1 MPDAISAPSL
11 GEAYR
16 EHFLIGAAV
25 NAYMLRDEQYRRL
38 IRRQFTSVTAE
49 NEMKPERLLDRGATL
64 ALADPVRCA
73 LRFDPADRMLA
84 FAQECGIRVRYHT
97 LVWHNQTPRWF
108 FAEGWSD
115 APDAPLA
122 DAETVLA
129 RQEAYIL
136 QVMEHVNR
144 VFPGLVY
151 CWDVVN
157 EAVETAQGGPDG
169 LRTRSL
175 WYQTAGPAFIA
186 RAFRA
191 ARKGR
196 AEGQL
201 LFYNDYNSY
210 FPDKQKAILK
220 LLSGLQAENLV
231 DGMGMQTHLDLSRPD
246 LPAFESGA
254 RAYAETGLTLHVTEM
269 DIHCPGADR
278 ESQAALARAYGS
290 FFGMLLRLKREG
302 AKIGCATFWGVTD
315 RYTWLRFFRRQE
327 SYPLLFSGDLK
338 TKPAFD
344 AVMDA
349 LKSGERSTG
358 PPAE

>member
-1 MPDAISAPSL
+1 MQDAILAPSL

-25 NAYMLRDEQYRRL
+25 NACMLRDEQYRRL
-38 IRRQFTSVTAE
+38 IGHQFTSMTAE
-49 NEMKPERLLDRGATL
+49 NEMKPERLLDREATL

-73 LRFDPADRMLA
+73 LRFDQADRMLA
-84 FAQECGIRVRYHT
+84 FAGECGIRVRFHT

-144 VFPGLVY
+144 AFPGLVY

-157 EAVETAQGGPDG
+157 EAVETTQGGPDG

-175 WYQTAGPAFIA
+175 WYRAAGPAFLPH
-186 RAFRA
+186 AFRA

-210 FPDKQKAILK
+210 FPDKREAILK
-220 LLSGLQAENLV
+220 LLADLQAEGLV
-231 DGMGMQTHLDLSRPD
+231 DGMGMQTHMDLSRWD

-254 RAYAETGLTLHVTEM
+254 RAYINRGLDLHVTEM
-269 DIHCPGADR
+269 DIHCPGADE
-278 ESQAALARAYGS
+278 ESQASLAKAYGG
-290 FFGMLLRLKREG
+290 FFAMLLRLEREG
-302 AKIGCATFWGVTD
+302 AKIGCATLWGVTD
-315 RYTWLRFFRRQE
+315 RYTWLRSFRKQE

-344 AVMDA
+344 SVMDA
-349 LKSGERSTG
+349 VK
-358 PPAE
+358 AF

>member
-1 MPDAISAPSL
+1 MRNAILAPSL

-25 NAYMLRDEQYRRL
+25 NAYMLRDEGHRRL
-38 IRRQFTSVTAE
+38 IRRQFTSMTAE
-49 NEMKPERLLDRGATL
+49 NEMKPERLLDREATL

-73 LRFDPADRMLA
+73 LRFDTADRMLA
-84 FAQECGIRVRYHT
+84 FARECGIPVRYHT

-108 FAEGWSD
+108 FARGWSD

-136 QVMEHVNR
+136 QVMEHVNGA
-144 VFPGLVY
+144 FPGLVY

-157 EAVETAQGGPDG
+157 EAVETEQGGPDG

-175 WYQTAGPAFIA
+175 WYQTTGSAFLA
-186 RAFRA
+186 NAFRA
-191 ARKGR
+191 ARKAR

-220 LLSGLQAENLV
+220 LLSDLRDENLV
-231 DGMGMQTHLDLSRPD
+231 DGMGMQTHLDLARLD

-254 RAYAETGLTLHVTEM
+254 RAYAKTGLALHVTEM
-269 DIHCPGADR
+269 DIHCPGADG
-278 ESQAALARAYGS
+278 ESQALLAKAYGD
-290 FFGMLLRLKREG
+290 FFAMLLRLKQDG
-302 AKIGCATFWGVTD
+302 AHIGCVTFWGVTD
-315 RYTWLRFFRRQE
+315 RWTWLKFFRKQD
-327 SYPLLFSGDLK
+327 SYPLLFSGEME

-344 AVMDA
+344 AVMNV
-349 LKSGERSTG
+349 LKTD
-358 PPAE
+358 